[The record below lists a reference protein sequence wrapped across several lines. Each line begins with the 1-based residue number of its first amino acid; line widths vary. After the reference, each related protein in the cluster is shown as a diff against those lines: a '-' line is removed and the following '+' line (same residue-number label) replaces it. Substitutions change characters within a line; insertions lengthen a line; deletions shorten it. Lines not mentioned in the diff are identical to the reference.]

1 MDFLSDTH
9 SAKALESTVKV
20 SKHKTENKNVIKFQF
35 SVQTVCRFFIGVG
48 NVGVGEC
55 VSVYLSVCLSVSP
68 RSEEEGREELAV

>member
-1 MDFLSDTH
+1 M
-9 SAKALESTVKV
+9 KV

-55 VSVYLSVCLSVSP
+55 VSVYLSVCLSPQEV
-68 RSEEEGREELAV
+68 RKKEEKSWLFR